1 MSTIVNHN
9 PYRVDWCGRD
19 MHFMPLKMILI
30 LDNSKFRDS
39 HLELYGIN
47 IILSAAT
54 VTILPLTVR
63 SEKPAGYMYD
73 LNRYIISY

>member
-1 MSTIVNHN
+1 
-9 PYRVDWCGRD
+9 
-19 MHFMPLKMILI
+19 MHSVPLKMILI
-30 LDNSKFRDS
+30 LDISKFTSNLDI
-39 HLELYGIN
+39 YGIN

-54 VTILPLTVR
+54 FEILPLTAR

>member
-1 MSTIVNHN
+1 
-9 PYRVDWCGRD
+9 

-39 HLELYGIN
+39 NLELYGIN

-63 SEKPAGYMYD
+63 SEAPIGYMYN
-73 LNRYIISY
+73 LYGYSVYY